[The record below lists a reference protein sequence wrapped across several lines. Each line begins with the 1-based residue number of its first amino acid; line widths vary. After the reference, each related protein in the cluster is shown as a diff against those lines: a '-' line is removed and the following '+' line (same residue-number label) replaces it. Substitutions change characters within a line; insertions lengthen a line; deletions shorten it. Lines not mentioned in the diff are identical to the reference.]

1 MDSSDAKAVCE
12 GSNGEISDLAEVE
25 AAAFDDPS
33 TATFKSENISQR
45 LSKKKRREIQIPCE
59 TCMGKIYLIKLSFY

>member
-33 TATFKSENISQR
+33 TATFKSKNILER
-45 LSKKKRREIQIPCE
+45 HSKKKRTEI
-59 TCMGKIYLIKLSFY
+59 